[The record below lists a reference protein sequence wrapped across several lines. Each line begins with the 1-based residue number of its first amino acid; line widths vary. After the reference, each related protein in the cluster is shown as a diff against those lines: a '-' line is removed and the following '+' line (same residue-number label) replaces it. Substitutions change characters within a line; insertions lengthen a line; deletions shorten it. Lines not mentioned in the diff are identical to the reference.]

1 MEIPFGHR
9 AKILK
14 KIKEFKTHRG
24 KFSSF
29 NNSNEKI
36 ESDIQTNFEID
47 KIKHEIGCGVDSNI
61 KYNNNNNDNDN
72 IKKEI
77 EIYDEDEQSRLFKKA
92 VEEFRN
98 GKSLEKKEDKN
109 NNNIN
114 KNKKITIIREVDE
127 EVNEVIIFL
136 I

>member
-36 ESDIQTNFEID
+36 ESDIQTNFEIE
-47 KIKHEIGCGVDSNI
+47 KIKHDTLPCFI
-61 KYNNNNNDNDN
+61 
-72 IKKEI
+72 
-77 EIYDEDEQSRLFKKA
+77 
-92 VEEFRN
+92 
-98 GKSLEKKEDKN
+98 
-109 NNNIN
+109 IN
-114 KNKKITIIREVDE
+114 YESCLRS
-127 EVNEVIIFL
+127 F
-136 I
+136 